1 MNKKIIAGGTALM
14 IIGILL
20 ITVIPTGNSQPMSHQ
35 NTQAASPSLAGG
47 NNQII
52 QGKIT
57 PNGDLF
63 IILEQVP
70 MTNQYEP
77 IPATANN
84 PNFQL
89 LIYSPNGGNITL
101 QEQVGKETAKNI
113 TVQTTARQ
121 ITQYDFSLAL
131 TNVQAA
137 STSPYRG

>member
-20 ITVIPTGNSQPMSHQ
+20 ITVIPTGNSQPMSHL

-77 IPATANN
+77 IPANAN
-84 PNFQL
+84 
-89 LIYSPNGGNITL
+89 
-101 QEQVGKETAKNI
+101 
-113 TVQTTARQ
+113 
-121 ITQYDFSLAL
+121 SLSCPRL
-131 TNVQAA
+131 
-137 STSPYRG
+137 